1 MATFGPM
8 RRRSI
13 TAKYQWLMV
22 ADPALC
28 GPGPTLTRLRR
39 CDRQNR
45 GEQCD
50 CRFLIND
57 LADDLLDLGAES
69 LLEWFEDDV
78 DADDVEELV
87 REIESAINRGDRAG
101 AAGEAAERGRWWVAR
116 LRRVSSAGSG
126 LTGRYSDALDD

>member
-1 MATFGPM
+1 MATFGSM
-8 RRRSI
+8 RRRPI

-22 ADPALC
+22 ADPPLC
-28 GPGPTLTRLRR
+28 GSGPTLTRLRR

-57 LADDLLDLGAES
+57 LAEDLADLQAES

-78 DADDVEELV
+78 DADDVVELV
-87 REIESAINRGDRAG
+87 REIEGAIDRADRTTG
-101 AAGEAAERGRWWVAR
+101 AGESAERGRWWVAR
-116 LRRVSSAGSG
+116 LRRVASAGSG
-126 LTGRYSDALDD
+126 LTGRYSDDLDD